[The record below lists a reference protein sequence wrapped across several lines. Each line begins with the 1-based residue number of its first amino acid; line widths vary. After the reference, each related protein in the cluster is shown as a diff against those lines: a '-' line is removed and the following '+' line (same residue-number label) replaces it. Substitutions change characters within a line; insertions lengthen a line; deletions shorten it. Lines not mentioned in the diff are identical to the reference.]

1 MQMASVTGSGA
12 LDVTKLIDDGGLSRF
27 QIAVVLLCGLVAIL
41 DGADTTSIAI
51 AASTIAGLLNFPMS
65 AFGVV
70 FAAGTLGAM
79 LGAMTFG
86 PLADRFGRKRL
97 LIVATVLFAIFT
109 FLIAHANSYST
120 LVLYR
125 FIAGL
130 GLGGATPCFLALVS
144 EYVPQRLRGTVVSV
158 LWAAFPLGIML
169 GGFLNSYLV
178 TAFGWQMIFYVG
190 GVVPLVIA
198 ALLTLMLPE
207 SLQFLIGR
215 SGDSSQAKRILAR
228 MAPEAVHRDA
238 VLAIARVTLPGV
250 PVKHLFSEGRALST
264 VALWI
269 PFFAAFGVLAAV
281 VFFTPAL
288 LRSAAGVAAAASNGA
303 LVNAFHGLGALL
315 GMALAGRL
323 IDRLGAKS
331 VLGTA
336 LVLGAACTAALGPS
350 VASIP
355 LAAAAT
361 ALVGFFVGIA
371 GSGCIALAAIIY
383 PPEIRATGIGW
394 GMAMGRGGQVVAP
407 LVAGQIIGATGDG
420 SMMLLVMAAALIVS
434 ILFVFLLGQGQRPA
448 QAGPDTRAAP
458 DLIVS

>member
-1 MQMASVTGSGA
+1 MASSTGSSA

-27 QIAVVLLCGLVAIL
+27 QMAVVLLCGLVAIL

-109 FLIAHANSYST
+109 FLIAHATSYST

-125 FIAGL
+125 FLAGL

-144 EYVPQRLRGTVVSV
+144 EYVPQRIRGTVVSV

-178 TAFGWQMIFYVG
+178 TTFGWQMIFYVG
-190 GVVPLVIA
+190 GVLPLLVA
-198 ALLTLMLPE
+198 ALLTLLLPE

-215 SGDSSQAKRILAR
+215 SGDSLQAKRILAR
-228 MAPEAVHRDA
+228 MAPEALHRDA
-238 VLAIARVTLPGV
+238 VLTIARDTLPGA
-250 PVKHLFSEGRALST
+250 PVKHLFSEGRALSA
-264 VALWI
+264 VALWV
-269 PFFAAFGVLAAV
+269 PFFAAFGVLSAV

-288 LRSAAGVAAAASNGA
+288 LRSAAGVAAVASNGA

-315 GMALAGRL
+315 GMALAGQL
-323 IDRLGAKS
+323 IDRLGAKR
-331 VLGTA
+331 VLGAA

-361 ALVGFFVGIA
+361 ALIGFFVGIA

-394 GMAMGRGGQVVAP
+394 GMAMGRAGQVVAP

-420 SMMLLVMAAALIVS
+420 SVMLLVMAAALIVS

>member
-1 MQMASVTGSGA
+1 MSSSEGSA
-12 LDVTKLIDDGGLSRF
+12 TIDVGKVIDAAGLGRF
-27 QIAVVLLCGLVAIL
+27 QIAIVVLCGLVAIL

-51 AASTIAGLLNFPMS
+51 AASTIAGLLNVPMS
-65 AFGVV
+65 AFGLV

-86 PLADRFGRKRL
+86 PLADRFGRKRV
-97 LIVATVLFAIFT
+97 LIVSTILFGIFT
-109 FLIAHANSYST
+109 LLVAHAQSYST

-125 FIAGL
+125 VMAGL

-144 EYVPQRLRGTVVSV
+144 EYTPRQLRGTVVSV

-169 GGFLNSYLV
+169 GGFVNSYLV

-190 GVVPLVIA
+190 GVLPLIVA

-215 SGDSSQAKRILAR
+215 RGAAVQAARILAR
-228 MAPEAVHRDA
+228 VVQGTVHQNA
-238 VLAIARVTLPGV
+238 VLTVERDSLPGV
-250 PVKHLFSEGRALST
+250 PVKYLFTEGRALST
-264 VALWI
+264 VALWV
-269 PFFAAFGVLAAV
+269 PFFAAFGVLSAV

-288 LRSAAGVAAAASNGA
+288 LRSVGDVAAAASNGA

-315 GMALAGRL
+315 GMAVAGQL
-323 IDRLGAKS
+323 VDRFGPKK
-331 VLGTA
+331 VLSAA
-336 LVLGAACTAALGPS
+336 LLLGAACTVALGPS
-350 VASIP
+350 VSSVS
-355 LAAAAT
+355 LAAIAT
-361 ALVGFFVGIA
+361 ASVGFFVGIA

-383 PPEIRATGIGW
+383 PTEIRATGIGW

-420 SMMLLVMAAALIVS
+420 SLMLLVMAVALVIS
-434 ILFVFLLGQGQRPA
+434 IAFVFLLARTGRGAHPA
-448 QAGPDTRAAP
+448 SSSGPAK
-458 DLIVS
+458 DLLAT

>member
-1 MQMASVTGSGA
+1 MASSESSGT
-12 LDVTKLIDDGGLSRF
+12 LDVTKLIDERGVSRF
-27 QIAVVLLCGLVAIL
+27 QVSVVLLCALVAIL

-51 AASTIAGLLNFPMS
+51 AASTIAGLLSFPMS
-65 AFGVV
+65 ALGLV

-97 LIVATVLFAIFT
+97 LIVATVVFGIFT
-109 FLIAHANSYST
+109 FLVAHAGSYST

-125 FIAGL
+125 FLAGL

-144 EYVPQRLRGTVVSV
+144 EYVPQRVRGTVVSV

-190 GVVPLVIA
+190 GVLPLVVA
-198 ALLTLMLPE
+198 ALLTVTLPE

-215 SGDSSQAKRILAR
+215 WGDPSQAKRILAR
-228 MAPEAVHRDA
+228 MVPGAVHQDA
-238 VLAIARVTLPGV
+238 VLTIARDTLPGV

-264 VALWI
+264 VALWG
-269 PFFAAFGVLAAV
+269 PFFAAFGVLSAV

-315 GMALAGRL
+315 GMALAGQL
-323 IDRLGAKS
+323 IDRFGARR
-331 VLGTA
+331 VLGSA
-336 LVLGAACTAALGPS
+336 LLFGAACTAALGPS

-355 LAAAAT
+355 LAATAT
-361 ALVGFFVGIA
+361 ALVGLFVGIA
-371 GSGCIALAAIIY
+371 GSGCIALAAIVY

-394 GMAMGRGGQVVAP
+394 GMAMARGGQVVAP

-420 SMMLLVMAAALIVS
+420 NVMLLVMAAALIVS
-434 ILFVFLLGQGQRPA
+434 IVFVFLLGRTQRVAHTVPSA
-448 QAGPDTRAAP
+448 NAAA
-458 DLIVS
+458 DLIVT

>member
-1 MQMASVTGSGA
+1 MASSKSGGT
-12 LDVTKLIDDGGLSRF
+12 LDVTKLIDERGVSRF
-27 QIAVVLLCGLVAIL
+27 QISVVLLCALVAIL

-51 AASTIAGLLNFPMS
+51 AAATIARLLDVPMS
-65 AFGVV
+65 AFGLV

-97 LIVATVLFAIFT
+97 LIVATVLFGIFT
-109 FLIAHANSYST
+109 FLIAHAGSYST

-125 FIAGL
+125 FLAGL

-144 EYVPQRLRGTVVSV
+144 EYIPQRVRGTVVSV
-158 LWAAFPLGIML
+158 LWASFPLGIML

-178 TAFGWQMIFYVG
+178 TAFGWQMIFYIG
-190 GVVPLVIA
+190 GALPLLVA
-198 ALLTLMLPE
+198 ALLIVMLPE

-215 SGDSSQAKRILAR
+215 WGDASQAKRILAH
-228 MAPEAVHRDA
+228 MVPGAVQQDA
-238 VLAIARVTLPGV
+238 VLTIARDTLPGV

-264 VALWI
+264 VALWV
-269 PFFAAFGVLAAV
+269 PFFAAFGVLSAV

-288 LRSAAGVAAAASNGA
+288 LRSGVGVAAAASNGA

-315 GMALAGRL
+315 GMALAGQL
-323 IDRLGAKS
+323 IDRLGARR
-331 VLGTA
+331 VLGA
-336 LVLGAACTAALGPS
+336 GLLLGAACTAALGPS
-350 VASIP
+350 VVSVP
-355 LAAAAT
+355 LAATAT
-361 ALVGFFVGIA
+361 ALIGFFVGIA

-407 LVAGQIIGATGDG
+407 LAAGPIIAATGDG
-420 SMMLLVMAAALIVS
+420 SVMLLVMAAALIVS
-434 ILFVFLLGQGQRPA
+434 IIFVFLLGRTHSKAHAAPS
-448 QAGPDTRAAP
+448 TNAAP
-458 DLIVS
+458 DLIAG

>member
-1 MQMASVTGSGA
+1 MSSSGGSVTT
-12 LDVTKLIDDGGLSRF
+12 DVGKLIDTARLGRF
-27 QIAVVLLCGLVAIL
+27 QISIVVLCGLVAIL

-97 LIVATVLFAIFT
+97 LIASTILFGIFT
-109 FLIAHANSYST
+109 FLIAHAQSYSE

-125 FIAGL
+125 VIAGL

-144 EYVPQRLRGTVVSV
+144 EYIPRRVRGTVVSV

-169 GGFLNSYLV
+169 GGFVNSYLV

-190 GVVPLVIA
+190 GVLPLIVA

-215 SGDSSQAKRILAR
+215 RGATGQAAQILAR
-228 MAPEAVHRDA
+228 IVPGAVDQNA
-238 VLAIARVTLPGV
+238 VLTVERDSLPGV
-250 PVKHLFSEGRALST
+250 PVKYLFTEGRALST
-264 VALWI
+264 VALWV
-269 PFFAAFGVLAAV
+269 PFFAAFGVLSVV

-288 LRSAAGVAAAASNGA
+288 LRSAGGVAAAASSGA

-315 GMALAGRL
+315 GMAVAGQL
-323 IDRLGAKS
+323 VDRFGARK
-331 VLGTA
+331 VLSAA
-336 LVLGAACTAALGPS
+336 LLVGAACTVAVGPS
-350 VASIP
+350 VSSVS
-355 LAAAAT
+355 LAAT
-361 ALVGFFVGIA
+361 ATASVGFFVGIA

-383 PPEIRATGIGW
+383 PTEIRATGIGW

-420 SMMLLVMAAALIVS
+420 SLMLLVMAVVLVIS
-434 ILFVFLLGQGQRPA
+434 IAFVFLLGRTGRGAHPA
-448 QAGPDTRAAP
+448 SSSGPAS
-458 DLIVS
+458 DLLAT

>member
-1 MQMASVTGSGA
+1 MAGSKSGGT

-27 QIAVVLLCGLVAIL
+27 QIAVVLLCGLIAIL

-97 LIVATVLFAIFT
+97 LIVAAVLFGIFT
-109 FLIAHANSYST
+109 FLIAHATSYST

-144 EYVPQRLRGTVVSV
+144 EYVPQRVRGTVVSV

-190 GVVPLVIA
+190 GVLPLVVA

-207 SLQFLIGR
+207 SLQFLIGQ

-228 MAPEAVHRDA
+228 MAPEAAHRDA
-238 VLAIARVTLPGV
+238 VLTIARDTLPGV

-264 VALWI
+264 VALWF
-269 PFFAAFGVLAAV
+269 PFFAAFGVLSVV

-315 GMALAGRL
+315 GMALAGQL
-323 IDRLGAKS
+323 IDRLGARR
-331 VLGTA
+331 VLGVA
-336 LVLGAACTAALGPS
+336 LVVGAAFTAALGPS

-361 ALVGFFVGIA
+361 ALIGFFVGIA

-407 LVAGQIIGATGDG
+407 LVAGQIIGVTGDG
-420 SMMLLVMAAALIVS
+420 SVMLLVMAAALIVS
-434 ILFVFLLGQGQRPA
+434 ILFVFLLGQGQRVA
-448 QAGPDTRAAP
+448 QAAPDTRAAP

>member
-1 MQMASVTGSGA
+1 MASSQSSGQ
-12 LDVTKLIDDGGLSRF
+12 LDVTKLIDDRGLSRF
-27 QIAVVLLCGLVAIL
+27 QIEVVFLCGLVAIL

-65 AFGVV
+65 AFGLV

-97 LIVATVLFAIFT
+97 LIVATVLFGIFT
-109 FLIAHANSYST
+109 FLIAYADSYST

-125 FIAGL
+125 FLAGF

-144 EYVPQRLRGTVVSV
+144 EYVPQRVRGTVVSV

-178 TAFGWQMIFYVG
+178 VAFGWQMIFYVG
-190 GVVPLVIA
+190 GVLPLVVA
-198 ALLTLMLPE
+198 ALLTVMLPE

-215 SGDSSQAKRILAR
+215 WGDLSQAKRILAR
-228 MAPEAVHRDA
+228 MAPGAVHRDA
-238 VLAIARVTLPGV
+238 VLTIARDTLPGV

-264 VALWI
+264 VALWV
-269 PFFAAFGVLAAV
+269 PFFAAFGVLSAV

-288 LRSAAGVAAAASNGA
+288 LRSAAGVAAGASSGA

-315 GMALAGRL
+315 GMALAGQL
-323 IDRLGAKS
+323 IDRLGARK
-331 VLGTA
+331 VLGA
-336 LVLGAACTAALGPS
+336 GLLLGAACTAALGPS
-350 VASIP
+350 VVSIP
-355 LAAAAT
+355 LAATAT
-361 ALVGFFVGIA
+361 ALIGFFVGIA

-394 GMAMGRGGQVVAP
+394 GMAMARGGQVVAP
-407 LVAGQIIGATGDG
+407 LAAGQIIGATGDG
-420 SMMLLVMAAALIVS
+420 RLMLLIMAAALLVS
-434 ILFVFLLGQGQRPA
+434 IIFVCLLGQTR
-448 QAGPDTRAAP
+448 RAAP
-458 DLIVS
+458 AAPGTGTAPNPVVS

>member
-1 MQMASVTGSGA
+1 MASSTGSSA

-27 QIAVVLLCGLVAIL
+27 QMAVVLLCGLVAIL

-109 FLIAHANSYST
+109 FLIAHATSYST

-125 FIAGL
+125 FLAGL

-144 EYVPQRLRGTVVSV
+144 EYVPQRIRGTVVSV

-178 TAFGWQMIFYVG
+178 TTFGWQMIFYVG
-190 GVVPLVIA
+190 GVLPLLVA
-198 ALLTLMLPE
+198 ALLTLLLPE

-215 SGDSSQAKRILAR
+215 SGDSLQAKRILAR
-228 MAPEAVHRDA
+228 MAPEALHRDA
-238 VLAIARVTLPGV
+238 VLTFARDTLPGA
-250 PVKHLFSEGRALST
+250 PVKHLFSEGRALSA
-264 VALWI
+264 VALWV
-269 PFFAAFGVLAAV
+269 PFFAAFGVLSAV

-288 LRSAAGVAAAASNGA
+288 LRSAAGVAAVASNGA

-315 GMALAGRL
+315 GMALAGQL
-323 IDRLGAKS
+323 IDRLGAKR
-331 VLGTA
+331 VLGAA

-361 ALVGFFVGIA
+361 ALIGFFVGIA

-394 GMAMGRGGQVVAP
+394 GMAMGRAGQVVAP

-420 SMMLLVMAAALIVS
+420 SVMLLVMAAALIVS

-448 QAGPDTRAAP
+448 QAGPDTRAP

>member
-1 MQMASVTGSGA
+1 MASSTGSGA

-65 AFGVV
+65 AFGMV

-125 FIAGL
+125 FLAGL

-144 EYVPQRLRGTVVSV
+144 EYVPQRVRGTVVSV

-190 GVVPLVIA
+190 GVLPLLVA
-198 ALLTLMLPE
+198 ALLTVMLPE

-228 MAPEAVHRDA
+228 MAPEALHRDA
-238 VLAIARVTLPGV
+238 VLTVGRDTLPGV

-269 PFFAAFGVLAAV
+269 PFFAAFGVLSAV

-288 LRSAAGVAAAASNGA
+288 LRSAAGVAAATSNGA

-315 GMALAGRL
+315 GMALAGQL
-323 IDRLGAKS
+323 IDRLGAKR
-331 VLGTA
+331 VLGAA

-350 VASIP
+350 VASVP

-371 GSGCIALAAIIY
+371 GSGCIALAAITY

-420 SMMLLVMAAALIVS
+420 SLMLLVMAAALIVS

>member
-1 MQMASVTGSGA
+1 MASSESSGL
-12 LDVTKLIDDGGLSRF
+12 LDVTKLIDDRGLSRF
-27 QIAVVLLCGLVAIL
+27 QIAVVLLCGLVAML

-51 AASTIAGLLNFPMS
+51 AAATIAGLLNFPMS
-65 AFGVV
+65 AFGLV

-97 LIVATVLFAIFT
+97 LIVATVLFGVFT
-109 FLIAHANSYST
+109 FLIAHADSYST

-125 FIAGL
+125 FLAGL

-144 EYVPQRLRGTVVSV
+144 EYVPRQVRGTVVSV

-190 GVVPLVIA
+190 GALPLAVA
-198 ALLTLMLPE
+198 ALLTAMLPE

-215 SGDSSQAKRILAR
+215 RGDTRQAGRILAR
-228 MAPEAVHRDA
+228 MAPGAVGRDA
-238 VLAIARVTLPGV
+238 FLTVARDTLPGI

-264 VALWI
+264 IALWV
-269 PFFAAFGVLAAV
+269 PFFAAFGVLSAV

-288 LRSAAGVAAAASNGA
+288 LRSATGIASAASNGA

-315 GMALAGRL
+315 GMALAGQL
-323 IDRLGAKS
+323 VDRFGARKVLGA
-331 VLGTA
+331 A
-336 LVLGAACTAALGPS
+336 LVVGAACTAALGPS
-350 VASIP
+350 VASVP

-361 ALVGFFVGIA
+361 ALIGFFVGIA

-383 PPEIRATGIGW
+383 PPEIRATGIEW
-394 GMAMGRGGQVVAP
+394 GMAMGRGGQVAAP
-407 LVAGQIIGATGDG
+407 LAAGQIIGATGDG
-420 SMMLLVMAAALIVS
+420 SLMLLVMAAALIVS
-434 ILFVFLLGQGQRPA
+434 IIFVFLLGRTQRIA
-448 QAGPDTRAAP
+448 QNTLSTGAAP
-458 DLIVS
+458 GLIVS